1 MLVMLG
7 WTIKA
12 NDGASLIA
20 RTTLTSAPF
29 TIALTAVPVAVP
41 KSMLPPKSA
50 CTARFALI
58 RMISASKP
66 SSRKKFRS
74 RAT

>member
-1 MLVMLG
+1 MLG
-7 WTIKA
+7 WTIKS

-41 KSMLPPKSA
+41 KSMLPPDNVELPEIVLLLIVSVP
-50 CTARFALI
+50 ALT
-58 RMISASKP
+58 MP
-66 SSRKKFRS
+66 PP
-74 RAT
+74 